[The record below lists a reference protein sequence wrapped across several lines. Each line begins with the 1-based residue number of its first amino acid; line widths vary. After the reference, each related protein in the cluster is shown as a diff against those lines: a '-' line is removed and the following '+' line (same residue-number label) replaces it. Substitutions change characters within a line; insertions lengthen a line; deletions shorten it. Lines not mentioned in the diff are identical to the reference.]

1 MNLYCSKLS
10 KFTKTINIKIKPETD
25 GKINLYSC
33 FIKCLKKFET
43 IPQVEISWVGVV

>member
-43 IPQVEISWVGVV
+43 IDTKELRHLLKV

>member
-10 KFTKTINIKIKPETD
+10 KFKKTINIKIKPETD
-25 GKINLYSC
+25 GKINLYSF

-43 IPQVEISWVGVV
+43 IDTKELRHLLKV